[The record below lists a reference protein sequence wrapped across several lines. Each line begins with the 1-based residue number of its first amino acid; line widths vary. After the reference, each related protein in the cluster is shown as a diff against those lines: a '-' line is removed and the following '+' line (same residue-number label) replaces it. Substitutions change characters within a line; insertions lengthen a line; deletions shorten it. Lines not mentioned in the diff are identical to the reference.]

1 MEYDYIEVDTRRGLD
16 TGNGK
21 SGGPED
27 PNASLHNSELSKKRG
42 KRRSTYQKVC
52 LIADVMLVGILGH
65 ST

>member
-1 MEYDYIEVDTRRGLD
+1 MEYDYIEVDIRRGLD

-42 KRRSTYQKVC
+42 KRRSTYQRSV
-52 LIADVMLVGILGH
+52 
-65 ST
+65 